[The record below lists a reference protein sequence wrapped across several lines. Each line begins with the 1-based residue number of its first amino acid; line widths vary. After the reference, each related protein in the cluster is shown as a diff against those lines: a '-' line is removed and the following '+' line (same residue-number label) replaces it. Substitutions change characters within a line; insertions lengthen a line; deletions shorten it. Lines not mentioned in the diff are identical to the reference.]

1 MCSKWRCYSNKNEIT
16 IKTGAGGPELR
27 VCGPTGARAGA
38 GAGRNSDFVLKCA
51 GLCIEIFGFRTKD
64 VRFLY
69 CKCWILQEPEPE
81 ADAMVILGFTSFEEP
96 FKWAETFT
104 NIPNY
109 VDTDNTAVKHLLQND
124 PSQVRIQKTN
134 FTFF

>member
-1 MCSKWRCYSNKNEIT
+1 
-16 IKTGAGGPELR
+16 
-27 VCGPTGARAGA
+27 
-38 GAGRNSDFVLKCA
+38 
-51 GLCIEIFGFRTKD
+51 
-64 VRFLY
+64 
-69 CKCWILQEPEPE
+69 
-81 ADAMVILGFTSFEEP
+81 MVILGFTSFEEP